1 MVYKPV
7 NLRSMYTRN
16 RGEVL
21 DNIMG
26 YTIMVKTFMELLQAN
41 SGEFVS
47 NLQDVRGS

>member
-1 MVYKPV
+1 MAYKPF

-26 YTIMVKTFMELLQAN
+26 YNGQDFHGVTTSKHWRICL
-41 SGEFVS
+41 EFA
-47 NLQDVRGS
+47 RFAR